1 MVSGCG
7 QCVCV
12 CVARGCGR
20 WVWLTLSRA
29 TLGEGIVLSP
39 PGEFLPH
46 LDFGKLIHRIHLHP
60 PTFWKFSVCP
70 PSHIFFI
77 QPPYSPH
84 RCHVCAISE
93 GGQGMWSPLASFET
107 PPTRPSPPAE
117 LRVTGK
123 VTQSSGVVQW
133 GRLEGGEG
141 GREGG
146 REEGREE
153 GGREGG
159 RQAGRQ
165 AGREGGRQAGSQGG
179 RQAGRER
186 VGGWVTRRV
195 TQSSGVVQW
204 GRGREG
210 GREGR
215 GGREGGREEGERYIY
230 TTQCYYNYY
239 LPDYYICTWE
249 MQSTV
254 ILGIFIP
261 KYCVKKF
268 VKFFFPDVFL
278 LSNFFNQQNV
288 IPHVSD

>member
-1 MVSGCG
+1 
-7 QCVCV
+7 
-12 CVARGCGR
+12 
-20 WVWLTLSRA
+20 
-29 TLGEGIVLSP
+29 
-39 PGEFLPH
+39 
-46 LDFGKLIHRIHLHP
+46 
-60 PTFWKFSVCP
+60 
-70 PSHIFFI
+70 
-77 QPPYSPH
+77 
-84 RCHVCAISE
+84 
-93 GGQGMWSPLASFET
+93 MWF
-107 PPTRPSPPAE
+107 
-117 LRVTGK
+117 
-123 VTQSSGVVQW
+123 SGVGWRGV
-133 GRLEGGEG
+133 REG

-146 REEGREE
+146 RKGGRKE
-153 GGREGG
+153 GGREAG

-165 AGREGGRQAGSQGG
+165 AGREGGREGGRQAGSQGG

-204 GRGREG
+204 GRWRAGKEG
-210 GREGR
+210 GREEE

-261 KYCVKKF
+261 KYCVKKLMLNI
-268 VKFFFPDVFL
+268 FFPDVFL